1 MAQDD
6 HTGSPSLWRNRDYM
20 LLWSGQAVSI
30 LGGGISDLAYPLLAL
45 ALTGSPAQAG
55 FLAAV
60 GGLPY
65 LLISLPAG
73 ALVDRWNRKKI
84 MILCDTV
91 RAVSIGTIPVAAAL
105 GHLSIA
111 QLYVTSAVAG
121 SAFVFFNVAEVAALP
136 RVVDKSQIPEAASQ
150 NQAAQAGTALAAP
163 SLGGLLFQAV
173 GHTVPFLVDAISYAA
188 SVISLFFIR
197 TSFQL
202 ERTGEE
208 RHLLAEIKE
217 GVAWLWNQP
226 LIRYMTFLTG
236 GLNLA
241 GSAIFLV
248 LLILA
253 RQRGAP
259 PALIGVM
266 FAITAVGGLLG
277 ALVAPRFQRRFGYA
291 QVIITAAW
299 IQALVV
305 PLFALAPNV
314 YVLGTLGAILFVT
327 APIYNAVQ
335 FSYRVSLIPDAL
347 QGRVNSAV
355 RMVGYGTL
363 PVGSALAGL
372 LIQSINT
379 VPTVLIIGAFLVVL
393 AILTTLNRHV
403 RAAQSAVPETLP
415 A

>member
-111 QLYVTSAVAG
+111 QLYVTSAAAG